1 MTESYKNETEVREP
15 SGLNKRAE
23 EAFWEKE
30 EKYRWVLNNIADL
43 VTIMDMNLNFIYVSP
58 AIMRMRGYT
67 PEEAVAHTMEQV
79 MTPESL
85 KRTAELFEEELQ
97 LEASGTADPDRIR
110 TLIIEQYRKDGS
122 IVLMENH
129 LSFMRDDAGGPVG
142 IISVS
147 RDITERRQAQEKLQ
161 HTLGRLEKAIAAT
174 IQVMVSAVEAR
185 DPSTAGHQTRVAHL
199 ARAIAQEMGLP
210 QDKIDGIHIAGS
222 IHDIGKLSVPAEIL
236 AKPTRLT
243 ELQYSFIK
251 EHPQIGYDIL
261 KDVESPWPLAQIVY
275 QHHERLNGTGY
286 PRNLKGDEI
295 LQEAR
300 IMAVADVVE
309 AMASHRPYRPAF
321 DIQEALDEI
330 EKNRGVL
337 YDADIAYACL
347 RLFREKGYKLT

>member
-1 MTESYKNETEVREP
+1 MTESTANKTDIRDS
-15 SGLNKRAE
+15 SGLSKRAE

-30 EKYRWVLNNIADL
+30 EKYRWVLNNMADL
-43 VTIMDMNLNFIYVSP
+43 VAIMDMNLNFIYVSP

-67 PEEAVAHTMEQV
+67 PEEAVAQSIEQV

-85 KRTAELFEEELQ
+85 NLCAQAFDEEMK
-97 LEASGTADPDRIR
+97 LEASGKSDPDTVRI
-110 TLIIEQYRKDGS
+110 LNIEQYRKDGS
-122 IVLMENH
+122 TVMMETYV
-129 LSFMRDDAGGPVG
+129 SFMRDNDGAPVG

-147 RDITERRQAQEKLQ
+147 RDITERTQAEEKLQ
-161 HTLGRLEKAIAAT
+161 HILVRLEKAIAAT
-174 IQVMVSAVEAR
+174 IQVMVSAVETR

-199 ARAIAQEMGLP
+199 ARAIAEEMGLP
-210 QDKIDGIHIAGS
+210 QDMIDGIHIAGS

-236 AKPTRLT
+236 AKPTTLT

-261 KDVESPWPLAQIVY
+261 KNVESPWPLAQIVY
-275 QHHERLNGTGY
+275 QHHERMNGTGY

-295 LQEAR
+295 LLEAR

-321 DIQEALDEI
+321 DIEEALEEI
-330 EKNRGVL
+330 EKNRGTL
-337 YDADIAYACL
+337 YDGDVVDACL
-347 RLFREKGYKLT
+347 KLFREKDYQLA